1 MKKWILI
8 LTGILSFNTLFAQN
22 SNEADIDALYNA
34 ITQTKSYKDQ
44 LKNNKAYYQLY
55 SELKRTLTD
64 TNEFEAF
71 KQLYRLIAP
80 LKDNHL
86 GFYRTPDTVH
96 KWPAIKAKFN
106 LENLKNA
113 PIDSLEGIY
122 YVQGSEFA
130 IYRTAQEYHIA
141 NVKTGLLS
149 GYIFKTSHSSFDAI
163 LFSNGK
169 VPYILIRNVKLVDGD
184 LIGTPFRK
192 FTTPNYALLNDV
204 KGSYEFKSLND
215 QTGYLRLSS
224 FASNTK
230 NIEKATAFYQQIVD
244 SLKHPFL
251 IVDLRNNGG
260 GGYKTSQQF
269 ISLLKKYKGKIYI
282 LQNAYTVSNAEQFI
296 LKVKKLKNVTTLGT
310 ETRGQITYGNNYG
323 DNILLPSKRFTFYPT
338 DMNGRK
344 EELAVEDIGIKPDV
358 RLIASKA
365 DWIAQTL
372 DYIKSHHE

>member
-8 LTGILSFNTLFAQN
+8 LAGILSFNILFAQN
-22 SNEADIDALYNA
+22 SNEADIDALYHA

-44 LKNNKAYYQLY
+44 LKNNKAYHQLY
-55 SELKRTLTD
+55 SELKSSLTD
-64 TNEFEAF
+64 TNEFEVF
-71 KQLYRLIAP
+71 KQLCRLIIP

-86 GFYRTPDTVH
+86 GFYRTPGSAH
-96 KWPAIKAKFN
+96 KWPAIKAQFDS
-106 LENLKNA
+106 ENLKKIH
-113 PIDSLEGIY
+113 PDSLEGIY
-122 YVQGSEFA
+122 DVQGAGFA
-130 IYRTAQEYHIA
+130 IYKNANEYHIA

-149 GYIFKTSHSSFDAI
+149 GYIFKTPHSSFDAI
-163 LFSNGK
+163 LFSNGQ

-192 FTTPNYALLNDV
+192 FTTTNHALLSNV
-204 KGSYEFKSLND
+204 KESYEFKLLNE
-215 QTGYLRLSS
+215 QTAYLRLSS
-224 FASNTK
+224 FASNPK
-230 NIEKATAFYQQIVD
+230 NIEKATAFYQQIAD
-244 SLKHPFL
+244 SLKYLFL

-296 LKVKKLKNVTTLGT
+296 LKVRKLKNVTTLGT
-310 ETRGQITYGNNYG
+310 ETRGQITYGSNYG
-323 DNILLPSKRFTFYPT
+323 NNVTLPSKRFTFYPT
-338 DMNGRK
+338 DMNGIK

-358 RLIASKA
+358 KLNATTA

-372 DYIKSHHE
+372 DYIKKHHE